1 MPIDDLFDEEDAIIS
16 VATDIV
22 ATNSYS
28 DNPLFPH
35 FSKLLLSF
43 VKLNKQ
49 QKRIIRL
56 SDKQHLKL
64 SVINREMKHILDN
77 IPVGI
82 AIIDKDGTINPSYSR
97 YMHQLFRDTKKIAGA
112 NIDGL
117 LYWEDSRENER
128 GTLRKWLAL
137 AFDLIY
143 DWDLVEGLGPDVIQH
158 ETDKGPLYY
167 RNSYHRIIH
176 DNGDL
181 FLMIYITD
189 ITERIRQKNALK
201 EQETAHNFELEIFS
215 CVVNQENST
224 DVMDYIN
231 DSERML
237 NESKALFE
245 ILPQTE
251 DKMPLYH
258 HMFRLMHSI
267 KGVSRTYGMN
277 EFGRLANMAE
287 DILNKYRS
295 NEISFETG
303 MSDGA
308 LASESLGEIL
318 QRMKKLLTNAEKILL
333 KIFNQGKENA
343 ASVRNRRRGIKID
356 EQKISSLITM
366 IDALKEK
373 TGHSSEKLREN
384 IDVIADQL
392 FQMTLQPLEVVYNR
406 FHQIVKDI
414 AQSLEKKAELIIDG
428 SPAFLG
434 PEAHYLVINAMIHLL
449 RNSMD
454 HGIESP
460 ELRSELG
467 KNPMGTIRIRTAM
480 NKERVYI
487 IISDDGAGIDPQVI
501 AGIAVGKGFVTEE
514 DVALM
519 TDQQKTE
526 LILVPGFSSRDS
538 VSDLSGRGVGMDVV
552 AEAMK
557 GLGGTLSIFSELD
570 IGTTLTLE
578 FPVSKR
584 EGRSV

>member
-1 MPIDDLFDEEDAIIS
+1 
-16 VATDIV
+16 
-22 ATNSYS
+22 
-28 DNPLFPH
+28 
-35 FSKLLLSF
+35 
-43 VKLNKQ
+43 
-49 QKRIIRL
+49 
-56 SDKQHLKL
+56 
-64 SVINREMKHILDN
+64 
-77 IPVGI
+77 
-82 AIIDKDGTINPSYSR
+82 
-97 YMHQLFRDTKKIAGA
+97 
-112 NIDGL
+112 
-117 LYWEDSRENER
+117 
-128 GTLRKWLAL
+128 
-137 AFDLIY
+137 
-143 DWDLVEGLGPDVIQH
+143 
-158 ETDKGPLYY
+158 
-167 RNSYHRIIH
+167 
-176 DNGDL
+176 
-181 FLMIYITD
+181 
-189 ITERIRQKNALK
+189 LK

-215 CVVNQENST
+215 CVVNQENNT

-237 NESKALFE
+237 NESTALFE
-245 ILPQTE
+245 SLPQTE
-251 DKMPLYH
+251 DRMPLYH

-277 EFGRLANMAE
+277 EFGRLAHMAE

-308 LASESLGEIL
+308 LASESLADIL
-318 QRMKKLLTNAEKILL
+318 ERMKKLLTNAEKILL

-343 ASVRNRRRGIKID
+343 ASVRNRRRGVKID
-356 EQKISSLITM
+356 EQKVNSLIM
-366 IDALKEK
+366 QIDALKQDADQP
-373 TGHSSEKLREN
+373 EKLREN

-392 FQMTLQPLEVVYNR
+392 FQLTLQPLDVVYNR
-406 FHQIVKDI
+406 FHQIVKDV
-414 AQSLEKKAELIIDG
+414 ALSLEKKAELIIEG
-428 SPAFLG
+428 SPAFLD

-454 HGIESP
+454 HGIEPP

-487 IISDDGAGIDPQVI
+487 IISDDGAGIDPQTI
-501 AGIAVGKGFVTEE
+501 ADIALGKGFVTED

-552 AEAMK
+552 ADAMK

-584 EGRSV
+584 GDRSV